1 MKILYKSNPNVSKR
15 DLYKMTQ
22 DADVKPMK
30 DVEPDGVIDVHQY
43 IYYEDENSRG
53 EGVHILAIMS
63 KSGEV
68 WSTTSKTFQ
77 RSFDVIAELM
87 EDEEFSIKKK
97 EGVSKAGRAYVDCS
111 LV

>member
-1 MKILYKSNPNVSKR
+1 MKILFKSNPDISKR
-15 DLYKMTQ
+15 DLYRMTQ
-22 DADVKPMK
+22 DADIKSMK
-30 DVEPDGVIDVHQY
+30 DVEADSTIDVHQY

-53 EGVHILAIMS
+53 EVVNILAIMGE
-63 KSGEV
+63 SGEV

-77 RSFDVIAELM
+77 KSFDTIAELM

-97 EGVSKAGRAYVDCS
+97 EGVSKAGRPYVDCS